1 MSSPLSSTEQVPA
14 GTPNAMSVP
23 TPATT
28 TAANTYSDLKGLA
41 ALNANSHSPQTLHA
55 VAQQVDALFLQMMLQ
70 SMREAGAD
78 AGDPASNE
86 MGMYQDMFDKQVAL
100 TMSQHQDL
108 GLGSML
114 TRRINSGSIGA
125 PPAATPGTSSSAP
138 STGGRPA
145 NLPAASAPS
154 GSTPAAGK
162 PTASAIAQSPA
173 DFVSQVLPAIR
184 VAAKALGVSPLGLL
198 AQAALETGWGQRVPS
213 TSDGASS
220 LNLFGVKAGDTWTG
234 ARATAATVEYSGGVA
249 TPRRAAFRTYGSVQ
263 QSVSDFAKV
272 LGSPRYRDAVAG
284 GADPHNYIDGIG
296 KSGYATDPEYAD
308 KLAKVL
314 NSQTFR
320 QAIAGSGMK
329 L

>member
-1 MSSPLSSTEQVPA
+1 MS
-14 GTPNAMSVP
+14 
-23 TPATT
+23 ATT

-41 ALNANSHSPQTLHA
+41 ALSANSHSPQTLHA

-70 SMREAGAD
+70 SMRDAGVD

-114 TRRINSGSIGA
+114 TRRMTSGAAAA
-125 PPAATPGTSSSAP
+125 PPAATTGASSSAP
-138 STGGRPA
+138 TRGIRPA
-145 NLPAASAPS
+145 SPPAASTPAA
-154 GSTPAAGK
+154 STPAASTPAGSASSAGK
-162 PTASAIAQSPA
+162 PTASAIAQSPT
-173 DFVSQVLPAIR
+173 DFVTQVLPAIR
-184 VAAKALGVSPLGLL
+184 VAAKALGISPLGML

-249 TPRRAAFRTYGSVQ
+249 TPRRAAFRMYGSVQ

-296 KSGYATDPEYAD
+296 KSGYATDPEYAE

-314 NSQTFR
+314 NSQTFH